1 LRQSEEFKSGTEA
14 LKERI
19 AAGSA
24 SANSSGLF
32 SGNTQE
38 IKEK

>member
-1 LRQSEEFKSGTEA
+1 MRGTEEFKTGTEA

-19 AAGSA
+19 NAG

-32 SGNTQE
+32 SGNNQE